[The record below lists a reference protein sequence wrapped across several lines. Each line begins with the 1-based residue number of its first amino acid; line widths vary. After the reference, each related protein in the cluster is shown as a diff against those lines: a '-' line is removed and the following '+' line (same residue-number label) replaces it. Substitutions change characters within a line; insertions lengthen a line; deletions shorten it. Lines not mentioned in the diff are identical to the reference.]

1 MRKNKHTCTSLLWA
15 CDVGVPVRAWARLG
29 RCPIPHLPN
38 TLRGAFKKTGAR
50 RRRPNGRAAV
60 GMRRHAD
67 ALPCRVFMPL
77 VPTGGGAYRAARA
90 RHPAFMPWQWRRNR
104 PGAFLLAGRPPHEL
118 AKMA

>member
-1 MRKNKHTCTSLLWA
+1 MGAIGPLPDSPFAKHPAGGL
-15 CDVGVPVRAWARLG
+15 
-29 RCPIPHLPN
+29 
-38 TLRGAFKKTGAR
+38 KTGAR

-77 VPTGGGAYRAARA
+77 VPTDGGAYRAARA